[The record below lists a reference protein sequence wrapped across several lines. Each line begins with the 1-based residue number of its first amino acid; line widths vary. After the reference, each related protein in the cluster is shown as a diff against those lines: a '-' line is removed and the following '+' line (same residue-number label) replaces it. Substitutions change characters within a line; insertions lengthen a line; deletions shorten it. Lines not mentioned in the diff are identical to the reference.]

1 VTRSVVVGASQLQR
15 ISVLAVGLTDTAND
29 ALAALLKP
37 FEFQPRY
44 AGDSAE
50 AWSAIE
56 SSRPRLAIVAAS
68 MPGAASFLSSC
79 ADRVEL
85 PCVVLC
91 RPEVDRKL
99 LVDLLEAGALDALGC
114 QTLEASPS
122 HELAEARGTFL
133 DTLRDASS
141 ARIAARSHGSST
153 LHPLGSELLPTPHA
167 ARPGHELPTLIAVA
181 GATGGVDALRVLLSG
196 LPEDAP
202 GIVVAQ
208 HGTHAFV
215 EAARHSL
222 ANASRLR
229 VRVARH
235 GDRVESGLVLL
246 APGNRHIRAIRRGTG
261 YRVSISDGPLVARHR
276 PSADVLLQS
285 AAEAAGSAAI
295 GVILSGAGQ
304 DGCDGARF
312 LKRSL
317 AATFAQDETTS
328 IAFGM
333 PRAAI
338 ACGAIDEIAAPG
350 YLSALILRRAASP
363 RGRS

>member
-1 VTRSVVVGASQLQR
+1 MGASQLQQ
-15 ISVLAVGLTDTAND
+15 ISVLAVGLARPADA

-37 FEFQPRY
+37 FEFQPRF
-44 AGDSAE
+44 AADSAE
-50 AWSAIE
+50 AWRAIE
-56 SSRPRLAIVAAS
+56 SLRPRLAIVGAN
-68 MPGAASFLSSC
+68 MPGATSFLASC
-79 ADRVEL
+79 AERLEL

-133 DTLRDASS
+133 DTLRDASR
-141 ARIAARSHGSST
+141 ARIAARSPGSST
-153 LHPLGSELLPTPHA
+153 LHPLGSELLSTPRATRHGHGH
-167 ARPGHELPTLIAVA
+167 GHELPTLIAVA
-181 GATGGVDALRVLLSG
+181 AATGGVDALRVLLSG

-202 GIVVAQ
+202 GLVVAQ

-222 ANASRLR
+222 AKACRLR

-235 GDRVESGLVLL
+235 GDRVEPGLALL
-246 APGNRHIRAIRRGTG
+246 APGNRHMRAIRRGTG
-261 YRVSISDGPLVARHR
+261 YRVSIIDGPLVARHR

-304 DGCDGARF
+304 DGCDGARS

-317 AATFAQDETTS
+317 AATFAQDEMTS
-328 IAFGM
+328 LAFGM
-333 PRAAI
+333 PSAAI
-338 ACGAIDEIAAPG
+338 ACGAIDEIAAHVHLP
-350 YLSALILRRAASP
+350 ALLLRRAASP